1 MKIYNPEPI
10 PLVRLQIRK
19 SKEET
24 FYLTLHETTR
34 KEVVDF
40 VRTVIKDKINP
51 FPEGVRTSIHI
62 RDAVGAKN
70 LKCETVS
77 FYGLTTK
84 EVYNLILKKL
94 KNET

>member
-1 MKIYNPEPI
+1 MKIYNPEPT

-19 SKEET
+19 AKEET

-51 FPEGVRTSIHI
+51 FPEGIRTSIHI
-62 RDAVGAKN
+62 RDAIGAKN
-70 LKCETVS
+70 LKSETLS
-77 FYGLTTK
+77 FYGLEPK
-84 EVYNLILKKL
+84 EVYNLILKEL
-94 KNET
+94 KK